1 MIRKTIT
8 FFRFAAKAERLML
21 AYRAWGFTE
30 EQTLARWRADLARA
44 LDPSPQTAHVL
55 DAQLKEPG
63 AAVLP
68 THTVT
73 HLRRRRGD

>member
-1 MIRKTIT
+1 MFSKIAA
-8 FFRFAAKAERLML
+8 FFRFAVKAERLML
-21 AYRAWGFTE
+21 AYKACGFTE

-55 DAQLKEPG
+55 DDQLKETG
-63 AAVLP
+63 AVLP